1 MFAPNKRN
9 FWPWLVIVFVLIAT
23 ALQLHNQGR
32 LWWCSCGRAFF
43 WTSNAWGSL
52 TSQSF
57 LDPYSFTHILHGLM
71 FCGLLTLLIRGL
83 PTSWRF
89 CIAIT
94 LEAAWEL
101 IENTNTVI
109 QHYRAATASLGYQ
122 GDTVMNSLGDIMC
135 CGIGFMIARKLG
147 WWRSLIVFFVTE
159 AVLLIWIRDSLL
171 LEIIMLVSPINAIK
185 VWQVGH

>member
-1 MFAPNKRN
+1 
-9 FWPWLVIVFVLIAT
+9 
-23 ALQLHNQGR
+23 
-32 LWWCSCGRAFF
+32 
-43 WTSNAWGSL
+43 
-52 TSQSF
+52 
-57 LDPYSFTHILHGLM
+57 M

-83 PTSWRF
+83 PISWRL
-89 CIAIT
+89 CLAVT
-94 LEAAWEL
+94 MEAAWEL

-147 WWRSLIVFFVTE
+147 WRRSLLVFMATE

-185 VWQVGH
+185 VWQMGH

>member
-1 MFAPNKRN
+1 
-9 FWPWLVIVFVLIAT
+9 
-23 ALQLHNQGR
+23 
-32 LWWCSCGRAFF
+32 
-43 WTSNAWGSL
+43 
-52 TSQSF
+52 
-57 LDPYSFTHILHGLM
+57 M

-147 WWRSLIVFFVTE
+147 WRRSLVLFIVTE

-171 LEIIMLVSPINAIK
+171 LEIIMLVSPISAIK